1 MNGACFTLRFHAL
14 AHVQTSTQE
23 ASKQHRVQK
32 RILVVE
38 DMEPVRTTLIRLLK
52 RKNFDVVGAADGLA
66 ASEILAE
73 YSASHFDLVITDMM
87 MPRMNGSQLC
97 TLIGEKYPELFVL
110 ILSAYSDTLAKLP
123 DPTKLRFLAKP
134 IQPAKL
140 YGVIDELL
148 EAGASA

>member
-1 MNGACFTLRFHAL
+1 MRVFTLRFHAL

-97 TLIGEKYPELFVL
+97 TLIGEKYPRALRADFIRLQRHARKTTRPHKTPV
-110 ILSAYSDTLAKLP
+110 SGKAY
-123 DPTKLRFLAKP
+123 
-134 IQPAKL
+134 PA
-140 YGVIDELL
+140 G
-148 EAGASA
+148 EALWGHR